1 MKRINEIVVVEGKTD
16 SQLLKELY
24 DVDTIE
30 THGLGLDDK
39 TLELIK
45 EASKT
50 RGVIVLTDP
59 DYPGLRIRN
68 QVEKY
73 VQNCKHAFVDRKDAI
88 GKKKLGIAEANKEAV
103 KKAIENVVTFSNQEE
118 SISWKEFLELDII
131 GDKKKRLKIYDL
143 FHLGYGNAK
152 TLFKRLNMVG
162 ISREMIPEVEV
173 SEIEGY
179 KSAGIIAGGMIPK
192 IGGMADAIYQG
203 VHEAVIIDGR
213 VPHSILLELFS
224 DRGSGT
230 RFYRRS
236 HRE

>member
-50 RGVIVLTDP
+50 SGVIVLTDP

-131 GDKKKRLKIYDL
+131 GDKKKRLKVYDL

-162 ISREMIPEVEV
+162 ISREMIEKEL
-173 SEIEGY
+173 ENEGY
-179 KSAGIIAGGMIPK
+179 
-192 IGGMADAIYQG
+192 
-203 VHEAVIIDGR
+203 
-213 VPHSILLELFS
+213 S
-224 DRGSGT
+224 D
-230 RFYRRS
+230 
-236 HRE
+236 

>member
-103 KKAIENVVTFSNQEE
+103 NQEE

-131 GDKKKRLKIYDL
+131 GDKKKRLKVYDL

-162 ISREMIPEVEV
+162 ISREMIEKEL
-173 SEIEGY
+173 ENEGY
-179 KSAGIIAGGMIPK
+179 
-192 IGGMADAIYQG
+192 
-203 VHEAVIIDGR
+203 
-213 VPHSILLELFS
+213 S
-224 DRGSGT
+224 D
-230 RFYRRS
+230 
-236 HRE
+236 

>member
-30 THGLGLDDK
+30 THGLGLD
-39 TLELIK
+39 E
-45 EASKT
+45 KT

-59 DYPGLRIRN
+59 DYPGLKIRN

-88 GKKKLGIAEANKEAV
+88 GRKKLGIAEANKEAV

-131 GDKKKRLKIYDL
+131 GDKKKRLKVYDL

-162 ISREMIPEVEV
+162 ISREMIEKEL
-173 SEIEGY
+173 ENEGY
-179 KSAGIIAGGMIPK
+179 
-192 IGGMADAIYQG
+192 
-203 VHEAVIIDGR
+203 
-213 VPHSILLELFS
+213 S
-224 DRGSGT
+224 D
-230 RFYRRS
+230 
-236 HRE
+236 

>member
-30 THGLGLDDK
+30 THGLGLDEK

-59 DYPGLRIRN
+59 DYPGLKIRN

-73 VQNCKHAFVDRKDAI
+73 VQNCKHAFV
-88 GKKKLGIAEANKEAV
+88 GKKLGIAEANKEAV

-131 GDKKKRLKIYDL
+131 GDKKKRLKVYDL

-162 ISREMIPEVEV
+162 ISREMIEKEL
-173 SEIEGY
+173 ENEGY
-179 KSAGIIAGGMIPK
+179 
-192 IGGMADAIYQG
+192 
-203 VHEAVIIDGR
+203 
-213 VPHSILLELFS
+213 S
-224 DRGSGT
+224 D
-230 RFYRRS
+230 
-236 HRE
+236 

>member
-39 TLELIK
+39 TLELIE

-131 GDKKKRLKIYDL
+131 GDKKKRLKVYDL

-162 ISREMIPEVEV
+162 ISREMIEKEL
-173 SEIEGY
+173 ENEGY
-179 KSAGIIAGGMIPK
+179 
-192 IGGMADAIYQG
+192 
-203 VHEAVIIDGR
+203 
-213 VPHSILLELFS
+213 S
-224 DRGSGT
+224 D
-230 RFYRRS
+230 
-236 HRE
+236 

>member
-59 DYPGLRIRN
+59 DYPGLKIRN

-88 GKKKLGIAEANKEAV
+88 GRKKEAV

-131 GDKKKRLKIYDL
+131 GDKKKRLKVYDL

-162 ISREMIPEVEV
+162 ISREMIEKEL
-173 SEIEGY
+173 ENEGY
-179 KSAGIIAGGMIPK
+179 
-192 IGGMADAIYQG
+192 
-203 VHEAVIIDGR
+203 
-213 VPHSILLELFS
+213 S
-224 DRGSGT
+224 D
-230 RFYRRS
+230 
-236 HRE
+236 

>member
-30 THGLGLDDK
+30 THGLAIDQK
-39 TLELIK
+39 TLDLIK

-59 DYPGLRIRN
+59 DYPGLKIRN
-68 QVEKY
+68 QVEQY
-73 VQNCKHAFVDRKDAI
+73 VKNCKHAFVDKKDAI

-131 GDKKKRLKIYDL
+131 GDKKKRDL

-162 ISREMIPEVEV
+162 ISK
-173 SEIEGY
+173 EIIEKELKNEGY
-179 KSAGIIAGGMIPK
+179 
-192 IGGMADAIYQG
+192 
-203 VHEAVIIDGR
+203 
-213 VPHSILLELFS
+213 S
-224 DRGSGT
+224 D
-230 RFYRRS
+230 
-236 HRE
+236 

>member
-30 THGLGLDDK
+30 THGLGLDEK

-59 DYPGLRIRN
+59 DYPGLKIRN

-88 GKKKLGIAEANKEAV
+88 GRKKLGIAEANKEAV
-103 KKAIENVVTFSNQEE
+103 KKAI
-118 SISWKEFLELDII
+118 I
-131 GDKKKRLKIYDL
+131 GDKKKRLKVYDL

-162 ISREMIPEVEV
+162 ISREMIEKEL
-173 SEIEGY
+173 ENEGY
-179 KSAGIIAGGMIPK
+179 
-192 IGGMADAIYQG
+192 
-203 VHEAVIIDGR
+203 
-213 VPHSILLELFS
+213 S
-224 DRGSGT
+224 D
-230 RFYRRS
+230 
-236 HRE
+236 